1 MSDERDM
8 SDIRDRL
15 SCAGYEDSILID
27 GYDDAIIGVTMDGA
41 IVYDYYLMVA
51 IMVERDGITSDE
63 AAEYIDYNVIRAC
76 PYYDPSPVVVYGV
89 DMI

>member
-15 SCAGYEDSILID
+15 SCAGYENSILID

-76 PYYDPSPVVVYGV
+76 PYYDPSPIVVYGV